1 VFLLQRACPFGS
13 GDRRT
18 ERADRS
24 NGMNSRN
31 EEILL
36 VEDDPADAELTLM
49 AIGKE
54 KLTANIHVARDG
66 AEALD
71 FIFCRGSYSER
82 KFDRPPKL
90 ILLDLKLPK
99 ISGHQVLRAIKSDP
113 RTRSIP
119 VVVLTSSHQD
129 RDLVECYRSG
139 TNSYIQKPV
148 DLQKFQ
154 ETVRNFSTY
163 WLRVNQPPPMGAF
176 IATDSGAK
184 P

>member
-1 VFLLQRACPFGS
+1 MS
-13 GDRRT
+13 G
-18 ERADRS
+18 
-24 NGMNSRN
+24 RN
-31 EEILL
+31 LEILL

-54 KLTANIHVARDG
+54 KLSASVYVVRDG

-71 FIFCRGSYSER
+71 FVFCRGSYSER
-82 KFDRPPKL
+82 KFERPPKL

-119 VVVLTSSHQD
+119 VVVLTSSDQD

-154 ETVRNFSTY
+154 ETVRNFGTY
-163 WLRVNQPPPMGAF
+163 WLRVNQPPPVAAF
-176 IATDSGAK
+176 VESDAEART
-184 P
+184 

>member
-1 VFLLQRACPFGS
+1 
-13 GDRRT
+13 
-18 ERADRS
+18 
-24 NGMNSRN
+24 MNDHD

-36 VEDDPADAELTLM
+36 VEDDPGDAELTLL
-49 AIGKE
+49 AIARE
-54 KLTANIHVARDG
+54 KLSINIQIVRDG

-71 FIFCRGSYSER
+71 FIFCRGPYAAR

-99 ISGHQVLRAIKSDP
+99 VSGHQVLRAIKSDP

-119 VVVLTSSHQD
+119 VVVLTSSAQD
-129 RDLVECYRSG
+129 RDLVECYHSG
-139 TNSYIQKPV
+139 TNSYIQKPL

-154 ETVRNFSTY
+154 DAVRNFSSY
-163 WLRVNQPPPMGAF
+163 WLRVNQAPPSAAF
-176 IATDSGAK
+176 QEIDAGTK

>member
-1 VFLLQRACPFGS
+1 MTNQS
-13 GDRRT
+13 ED
-18 ERADRS
+18 
-24 NGMNSRN
+24 
-31 EEILL
+31 ILL

-54 KLTANIHVARDG
+54 KLTTNIHVVRDG

-71 FIFCRGSYSER
+71 FIFCRGPYAER
-82 KFDRPPKL
+82 KFDRPPRL

-113 RTRSIP
+113 RTCSIP
-119 VVVLTSSHQD
+119 VVVLTSSDQD

-154 ETVRNFSTY
+154 ETVRNFGTY
-163 WLRVNQPPPMGAF
+163 WLRVNRPPPMSAF
-176 IATDSGAK
+176 LEPDSGAK

>member
-1 VFLLQRACPFGS
+1 
-13 GDRRT
+13 
-18 ERADRS
+18 
-24 NGMNSRN
+24 MNSLN

-36 VEDDPADAELTLM
+36 VEDDPADAELTLL
-49 AIGKE
+49 AFGKE
-54 KLTANIHVARDG
+54 RLTSNIHVVRDG

-71 FIFCRGSYSER
+71 FVFCRGSYADR

-90 ILLDLKLPK
+90 ILLDLKLPRV
-99 ISGHQVLRAIKSDP
+99 SGHQVLRAIKSDL

-119 VVVLTSSHQD
+119 VVVLTSSAQD

-148 DLQKFQ
+148 DLEKFQ
-154 ETVRNFSTY
+154 DTVRDFGTY
-163 WLRVNQPPPMGAF
+163 WLRVNQGPPTAAFLDSEPGAR
-176 IATDSGAK
+176 